1 MGKTSALIF
10 DRSLLILPFTA
21 TLTMI
26 ITILICYLNDIS
38 DGQRITQ
45 MKTTDDLVFT
55 ILFVGMVI
63 LFPQILVII
72 IGRFRSLL
80 EAQSVINRIILYII
94 HMIVAI
100 PLIGV
105 PIIACIEKGSGRDDW
120 PYDILI
126 GLFMSLFLYC
136 ILHTIYVFYLYIRQR
151 NAFQWSKIMGPIW
164 FVVCTVPVIPC
175 TIILRTYNIHLP
187 MYIVFIFPVLY
198 CLGFVY
204 PFWLRAKARNRS
216 SVVLGPLTFLN
227 DPDQETLV
235 DFPI

>member
-1 MGKTSALIF
+1 MGKTAALIL

-26 ITILICYLNDIS
+26 ITVVICYLNDIS
-38 DGQRITQ
+38 NVQQTFSKRYDRIIN
-45 MKTTDDLVFT
+45 
-55 ILFVGMVI
+55 ILFVGVTI

-80 EAQSVINRIILYII
+80 ENQSVINRIIVYII
-94 HMIVAI
+94 HVIVAI
-100 PLIGV
+100 PLTGV
-105 PIIACIEKGSGRDDW
+105 LILAGTDKISGGHDW
-120 PYDILI
+120 QMFSSVGLLI
-126 GLFMSLFLYC
+126 SLYLYC
-136 ILHTIYVFYLYIRQR
+136 ILHTIYVFYLYIRER
-151 NAFQWSKIMGPIW
+151 NAFQWSKIIGPIW
-164 FVVCTVPVIPC
+164 FVFCTLPVIPC
-175 TIILRTYNIHLP
+175 TIILEIYYSHIETYFI
-187 MYIVFIFPVLY
+187 FIFPVLY

-235 DFPI
+235 AFPI

>member
-1 MGKTSALIF
+1 MGKTSALVL

-21 TLTMI
+21 TLTVV
-26 ITILICYLNDIS
+26 ITVVICYLNAKLDDQQTFS
-38 DGQRITQ
+38 RRHDRI
-45 MKTTDDLVFT
+45 FT
-55 ILFVGMVI
+55 NLFVGVTI

-80 EAQSVINRIILYII
+80 ENQSVINRIIVYII
-94 HMIVAI
+94 HVIVAI
-100 PLIGV
+100 PLVGV
-105 PIIACIEKGSGRDDW
+105 FIMASEHKISGHADSDAII
-120 PYDILI
+120 LV
-126 GLFMSLFLYC
+126 GLFISLYLYC
-136 ILHTIYVFYLYIRQR
+136 ILHTIYVFYLYIRER

-164 FVVCTVPVIPC
+164 FVVCTLSVIPYV
-175 TIILRTYNIHLP
+175 TIMEIYYRHIVPYF
-187 MYIVFIFPVLY
+187 VFIFPILY

-216 SVVLGPLTFLN
+216 SVVLGPLKFLN